1 MEDASVMAIDI
12 SGILKGTASMPYTT
26 RSTWLE
32 AQSECKDLRRTR
44 AHLLQG
50 TRPSKK
56 LTNIRDVKRY
66 LRVASVASD
75 GLIYVP
81 LNEPFSSARQCI
93 VVPRTLS
100 NGLLTAVHLK
110 LNHPSA
116 YQLKQV
122 IRRFFFMLDLDKI
135 IEEITESCHHC
146 ASLRPVKHMLVDQ
159 SSEPP
164 VAGVG
169 VAFAADVLRRAR
181 QVIMVVRETVT
192 SYTFTQLIEDE
203 KQGSI
208 RSSLICLC
216 TPLQPLQGPPSII
229 RTDCAPTFKSLVNDD
244 QLRTQNL
251 CVELGRTVNVN
262 KNPVAERAIQELEA
276 EISRLDPTNN
286 PISAS
291 LLAIATANLNH
302 QIRRPGLSARE
313 MVFQRDQFS
322 NDNLDINDTKLITTQ
337 YKSHQ
342 ESHTSSASSKAP
354 RASTAPSSNATIGDI
369 VYLRDDKTKHH
380 PRDRFLV
387 VDKDS
392 SWLYIRKFVG
402 SQFRQASYKV
412 KSEEIFRV
420 PEYNSPSAY
429 HKPSHDTESD
439 GENDCND
446 SSQVLDG
453 RNDDS
458 NDSTLVLKENRVEP
472 NEESVTIENDAAP
485 LDFTP
490 VVHCD
495 MESIPNDNGN
505 EPYPLEEITS
515 QPDNQPQPEPRLV
528 QVSPRPSRKR
538 TVPAWHKDYVFDK

>member
-1 MEDASVMAIDI
+1 MTFLSTASRFQIVVQHLARKSNPVADFASRNAPPCTIPSCQICQFVNHIEDASVMAIDI

-26 RSTWLE
+26 QSTWLE

-135 IEEITESCHHC
+135 IEEITESYHHC

-192 SYTFTQLIEDE
+192 SYTCTQLIEDE

-208 RSSLICLC
+208 RSSL
-216 TPLQPLQGPPSII
+216 
-229 RTDCAPTFKSLVNDD
+229 KSS
-244 QLRTQNL
+244 
-251 CVELGRTVNVN
+251 
-262 KNPVAERAIQELEA
+262 
-276 EISRLDPTNN
+276 SR
-286 PISAS
+286 
-291 LLAIATANLNH
+291 
-302 QIRRPGLSARE
+302 
-313 MVFQRDQFS
+313 
-322 NDNLDINDTKLITTQ
+322 
-337 YKSHQ
+337 
-342 ESHTSSASSKAP
+342 
-354 RASTAPSSNATIGDI
+354 
-369 VYLRDDKTKHH
+369 
-380 PRDRFLV
+380 
-387 VDKDS
+387 
-392 SWLYIRKFVG
+392 
-402 SQFRQASYKV
+402 
-412 KSEEIFRV
+412 
-420 PEYNSPSAY
+420 
-429 HKPSHDTESD
+429 
-439 GENDCND
+439 
-446 SSQVLDG
+446 
-453 RNDDS
+453 
-458 NDSTLVLKENRVEP
+458 
-472 NEESVTIENDAAP
+472 
-485 LDFTP
+485 
-490 VVHCD
+490 
-495 MESIPNDNGN
+495 
-505 EPYPLEEITS
+505 
-515 QPDNQPQPEPRLV
+515 
-528 QVSPRPSRKR
+528 
-538 TVPAWHKDYVFDK
+538 